1 MTRAPA
7 RVFSRW
13 PSWLGWPLHAG
24 YFGGVLV
31 TLTAVLA
38 AWSWTHGT
46 LGPPFLG
53 PRVQRVGEA
62 LSWLGVLG
70 LVVLASGDLVQAGA
84 RRRCGECRVEGGAAR
99 FRAPS
104 LGGADVHVTV
114 PLADLRERWVTPHGV
129 RVDTGRRRWRSRTLL
144 PLLIPTRGDA
154 ESAQVLTLLEA
165 HEPPPA

>member
-1 MTRAPA
+1 
-7 RVFSRW
+7 
-13 PSWLGWPLHAG
+13 

-84 RRRCGECRVEGGAAR
+84 RRRCGECRVEGGA
-99 FRAPS
+99 
-104 LGGADVHVTV
+104 DVHVTV